1 MIRLNSVKSRVLPSV
16 IRKMKIYGKK
26 HVRALPMSMAQD
38 MKIWL
43 LRLKVLGTKNNI
55 AKGLGDQGEGTEKTV

>member
-1 MIRLNSVKSRVLPSV
+1 
-16 IRKMKIYGKK
+16 MKINGKK